1 MHLSWRT
8 QPASE
13 LAHNCDRNRFRE
25 EIANGTYHPDGY
37 VCQSCGVVT
46 DRLTLVPE
54 FEYMGC
60 DSRMEEALKQIAR
73 EQLRKPA
80 RIERM
85 QGDLFP
91 EVA

>member
-1 MHLSWRT
+1 M
-8 QPASE
+8 
-13 LAHNCDRNRFRE
+13 
-25 EIANGTYHPDGY
+25 
-37 VCQSCGVVT
+37 
-46 DRLTLVPE
+46 TLVPE